1 MNHGTEGYA
10 YDGDKTLIAGVSSDD
25 IVVPI
30 NEELEDAHSLNK
42 DYPDRDYILVEK
54 EADPSWRHGCY
65 MSSTWKRKSDNTFWF
80 SSYRVSTDDE
90 TNELRDGE
98 CDIIRVYPVTK
109 TVQVTEYVTKEKL

>member
-1 MNHGTEGYA
+1 M
-10 YDGDKTLIAGVSSDD
+10 SDD
-25 IVVPI
+25 DVVVPTH
-30 NEELEDAHSLNK
+30 EDLYETRGLNDDDPEW
-42 DYPDRDYILVEK
+42 DYVLVEK

-80 SSYRVSTDDE
+80 ASYCVSTDGE